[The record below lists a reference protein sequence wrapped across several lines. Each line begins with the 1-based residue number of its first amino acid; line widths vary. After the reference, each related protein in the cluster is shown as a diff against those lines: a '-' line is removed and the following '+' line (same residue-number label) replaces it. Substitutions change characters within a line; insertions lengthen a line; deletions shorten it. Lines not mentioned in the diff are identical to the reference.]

1 MVAHACTSS
10 VTFVQVARSKQLL
23 LVQGAGASKACRC
36 RYSSSTYVLVVHIDG
51 SLFSFLAGKG
61 ETGLHAD
68 PIDPIELHRCRWL
81 GAELS
86 ADAERGVGM
95 QGHPAHNCYC

>member
-23 LVQGAGASKACRC
+23 LVQGPGQRHADAGI
-36 RYSSSTYVLVVHIDG
+36 VVVRTCW
-51 SLFSFLAGKG
+51 LYTFLAGKG